1 MLFKYIT
8 NMPKLIW
15 KTDDESKFILFKF
28 YEGVIPC
35 YNNGSYYPFVFK
47 MIELMNQE
55 ARIIFANY
63 TFTDNFWEVLDDHK
77 IDNIYNKIILD
88 AVNELS
94 FEECYNHL
102 WCLLGS
108 WRDVED
114 KELFTIQKLKQI
126 NELKFKIQKLRKI
139 RLKLFYAICD
149 YIDCIYYC
157 DNIEYFRGEKFS
169 ENNIVK
175 NVNKE
180 IEKADIQPTI
190 VKNSNYNLEENINK
204 SPLQVYYKILLKNN
218 ANDIAKCIYE
228 KISNIRSTNKDWLVK
243 STNGYIFN
251 HLELPLYE
259 KEDLEK
265 VIYEYGFQKAIENFI
280 TNKKYYDRII
290 NIIEYDVS
298 KIYIGIAYYIIRESF
313 EYMSF
318 FRSSL

>member
-1 MLFKYIT
+1 
-8 NMPKLIW
+8 MPKLIW
-15 KTDDESKFILFKF
+15 KTDDESQFNIFKF
-28 YEGVIPC
+28 YDSEISC
-35 YNNGSYYPFVFK
+35 NNNSIYYNFVFK

-63 TFTDNFWEVLDDHK
+63 IFTDNFWEVLDENI
-77 IDNIYNKIILD
+77 IDNIYNKVILD
-88 AVNELS
+88 AVNKLT

-108 WRDVED
+108 WKDVED

-149 YIDCIYYC
+149 YIDCVHYC
-157 DNIEYFRGEKFS
+157 CNIEYYKGEKLC

-175 NVNKE
+175 NIDSE
-180 IEKADIQPTI
+180 LTI
-190 VKNSNYNLEENINK
+190 VKNNNYNLEENIK
-204 SPLQVYYKILLKNN
+204 YKELSHVYYKILLKNN

-228 KISNIRSTNKDWLVK
+228 KISNIRSINKNWLVK
-243 STNGYIFN
+243 NTNGYIFN

-265 VIYEYGFQKAIENFI
+265 VIYEYGIQKAIEKFI
-280 TNKKYYDRII
+280 INKKYYDRII
-290 NIIEYDVS
+290 NIIDYDVS

-313 EYMSF
+313 EYLSF
-318 FRSSL
+318 ARSSL

>member
-1 MLFKYIT
+1 
-8 NMPKLIW
+8 MPKLIW
-15 KTDDESKFILFKF
+15 KTDDESQFNIFKF
-28 YEGVIPC
+28 YDSEISC
-35 YNNGSYYPFVFK
+35 NNNSIYYNFVFK

-63 TFTDNFWEVLDDHK
+63 IFTDNFWEVLDENI
-77 IDNIYNKIILD
+77 IDNIYNKVILD
-88 AVNELS
+88 AVNKLT

-108 WRDVED
+108 WKDVED

-149 YIDCIYYC
+149 YIDCVYYC
-157 DNIEYFRGEKFS
+157 CNIEYYKGEKLC

-175 NVNKE
+175 NIDSE
-180 IEKADIQPTI
+180 LTI
-190 VKNSNYNLEENINK
+190 VKNNYYNLEENIK
-204 SPLQVYYKILLKNN
+204 YKELSHVYYKILLKNN

-228 KISNIRSTNKDWLVK
+228 KISNIRSINKNWLVK
-243 STNGYIFN
+243 NTNGYIFN

-265 VIYEYGFQKAIENFI
+265 VIYEYGIQKAIEKFI
-280 TNKKYYDRII
+280 INKKYYDRII
-290 NIIEYDVS
+290 NIIDYDVS

-313 EYMSF
+313 EYLSF
-318 FRSSL
+318 ARSSL

>member
-1 MLFKYIT
+1 
-8 NMPKLIW
+8 MPKLIW
-15 KTDDESKFILFKF
+15 KTDDESQFNLFKF
-28 YEGVIPC
+28 YDGIIPC
-35 YNNGSYYPFVFK
+35 YDNCSYYSFVFK

-63 TFTDNFWEVLDDHK
+63 TFTDNFWEVLDDDK
-77 IDNIYNKIILD
+77 VDIIYNKVILD
-88 AVNELS
+88 AVNKLS

-102 WCLLGS
+102 WCLLGR

-157 DNIEYFRGEKFS
+157 DNIEYFKGEKLS

-175 NVNKE
+175 NVDTEFK
-180 IEKADIQPTI
+180 KANIQPTI
-190 VKNSNYNLEENINK
+190 VENNYYNLEENINK

-218 ANDIAKCIYE
+218 ANNIEKCIYE
-228 KISNIRSTNKDWLVK
+228 KISNIRSANKDWLVK

-251 HLELPLYE
+251 QLELPLYE

-265 VIYEYGFQKAIENFI
+265 IIYEYGFQKAIEKFI

-290 NIIEYDVS
+290 YIIDYDVS

>member
-1 MLFKYIT
+1 
-8 NMPKLIW
+8 MPKLIW
-15 KTDDESKFILFKF
+15 KTDDELQFNLFKF
-28 YEGVIPC
+28 YGVAPR
-35 YNNGSYYPFVFK
+35 NDNGSYYSFVFK
-47 MIELMNQE
+47 IIELMNQE

-63 TFTDNFWEVLDDHK
+63 TFTDNYWEVLDDDK
-77 IDNIYNKIILD
+77 IDNIYNKVILD
-88 AVNELS
+88 AVNKLS

-149 YIDCIYYC
+149 YIDCVYYC
-157 DNIEYFRGEKFS
+157 YNIEYFTGEKLS
-169 ENNIVK
+169 ENNTVK
-175 NVNKE
+175 NIDTEVKKE
-180 IEKADIQPTI
+180 DIQPTI
-190 VKNSNYNLEENINK
+190 VKINYNKLEENINK
-204 SPLQVYYKILLKNN
+204 SQLQVYYKILLKDN

-228 KISNIRSTNKDWLVK
+228 KISNIRSVNKDWLVK

-259 KEDLEK
+259 KKDLEK
-265 VIYEYGFQKAIENFI
+265 VIYEYGFQKAIVKFI

-290 NIIEYDVS
+290 HIIEYDVS

-313 EYMSF
+313 EYMSLA
-318 FRSSL
+318 RCSL

>member
-1 MLFKYIT
+1 
-8 NMPKLIW
+8 MPKLIW
-15 KTDDESKFILFKF
+15 KTDDESQYNLFKF
-28 YEGVIPC
+28 YDGIMPC
-35 YNNGSYYPFVFK
+35 DNNGSYYSFVFK

-63 TFTDNFWEVLDDHK
+63 TFTDNFWEVLDDDK
-77 IDNIYNKIILD
+77 IDIIYNNVILD
-88 AVNELS
+88 AVNKLS

-149 YIDCIYYC
+149 YIDCVYYC
-157 DNIEYFRGEKFS
+157 YNIEYFTGEKLG

-175 NVNKE
+175 NVDTE
-180 IEKADIQPTI
+180 LEKTNIQPTI
-190 VKNSNYNLEENINK
+190 VKSKYNKLEENINK
-204 SPLQVYYKILLKNN
+204 YPLQVYYKILLKDN
-218 ANDIAKCIYE
+218 ANDIAKFIYE
-228 KISNIRSTNKDWLVK
+228 KISNIRSANRDWLVK

-265 VIYEYGFQKAIENFI
+265 VIYEYGFQKAIEKFI

-290 NIIEYDVS
+290 YIIDYDVS

-313 EYMSF
+313 EYMSLA
-318 FRSSL
+318 RSSL

>member
-265 VIYEYGFQKAIENFI
+265 VIYEYGIQKAIEKFVI
-280 TNKKYYDRII
+280 NKKYYE
-290 NIIEYDVS
+290 NIITLVDNDES
-298 KIYIGIAYYIIRESF
+298 KIYLGIAYYIISESF
-313 EYMSF
+313 EFMSF
-318 FRSSL
+318 E

>member
-1 MLFKYIT
+1 
-8 NMPKLIW
+8 MPKLIW
-15 KTDDESKFILFKF
+15 KTDDESQYNLFKF
-28 YEGVIPC
+28 YDGIMPC
-35 YNNGSYYPFVFK
+35 DNNGSYYSFVFK

-63 TFTDNFWEVLDDHK
+63 TFTDNFWEVLDDDK
-77 IDNIYNKIILD
+77 IDIIYNNVILD
-88 AVNELS
+88 AVNKLS

-149 YIDCIYYC
+149 YIDCVYYC
-157 DNIEYFRGEKFS
+157 YNIEYFTGETLG

-175 NVNKE
+175 NVDTELKKTN
-180 IEKADIQPTI
+180 IQPTI
-190 VKNSNYNLEENINK
+190 VKSNYNKLEENINK
-204 SPLQVYYKILLKNN
+204 YPLQVYYKILLKDN
-218 ANDIAKCIYE
+218 ANDIAKFIYE
-228 KISNIRSTNKDWLVK
+228 KISNIRSANRDWLVK

-265 VIYEYGFQKAIENFI
+265 VIYEYGFQKAIEKFI

-290 NIIEYDVS
+290 YIIDYDVS

>member
-1 MLFKYIT
+1 
-8 NMPKLIW
+8 MPKLIW
-15 KTDDESKFILFKF
+15 KTDDESQYNLFKF
-28 YEGVIPC
+28 YDGIMPC
-35 YNNGSYYPFVFK
+35 DNNGSYYSFVFK

-63 TFTDNFWEVLDDHK
+63 TFTDNFWEVLDDDK
-77 IDNIYNKIILD
+77 IDIIYNNVILD
-88 AVNELS
+88 AVNKLS

-149 YIDCIYYC
+149 YIDCVYYC
-157 DNIEYFRGEKFS
+157 YNIEYFTGEKLS

-175 NVNKE
+175 NVDTE
-180 IEKADIQPTI
+180 LEKTNIQPTI
-190 VKNSNYNLEENINK
+190 VKSKYNKLEENINK
-204 SPLQVYYKILLKNN
+204 YPLQVYYKILLKDN
-218 ANDIAKCIYE
+218 ANDIAKFIYE
-228 KISNIRSTNKDWLVK
+228 KISNIRSANRDWLVK

-265 VIYEYGFQKAIENFI
+265 VIYEYGFQKAIEKFI

-290 NIIEYDVS
+290 YIIDYDVS

-313 EYMSF
+313 EYMSLA
-318 FRSSL
+318 RSSL

>member
-1 MLFKYIT
+1 
-8 NMPKLIW
+8 MPKLIW
-15 KTDDESKFILFKF
+15 KTDDESQFNIFKF
-28 YEGVIPC
+28 YDSEISC
-35 YNNGSYYPFVFK
+35 NNNSIYYNFVFK

-63 TFTDNFWEVLDDHK
+63 IFTDNFWEVLDENI
-77 IDNIYNKIILD
+77 IDNIYNKVILD
-88 AVNELS
+88 AVNKLT

-108 WRDVED
+108 WKDVED

-149 YIDCIYYC
+149 YIDCVYYC
-157 DNIEYFRGEKFS
+157 CNIEYYKGEKLC

-175 NVNKE
+175 NIDSE
-180 IEKADIQPTI
+180 LTI
-190 VKNSNYNLEENINK
+190 VKNNYYNLEENIK
-204 SPLQVYYKILLKNN
+204 YKELSHVYYKILLKNN
-218 ANDIAKCIYE
+218 ANDIAKCIHE
-228 KISNIRSTNKDWLVK
+228 KISNIRSINKNWLVK
-243 STNGYIFN
+243 NTNGYIFN

-265 VIYEYGFQKAIENFI
+265 VIYEYGIQKAIEKYI
-280 TNKKYYDRII
+280 INKKYYDRII
-290 NIIEYDVS
+290 NIIDYDVS

-313 EYMSF
+313 EYLSF
-318 FRSSL
+318 ARSSL

>member
-1 MLFKYIT
+1 
-8 NMPKLIW
+8 
-15 KTDDESKFILFKF
+15 
-28 YEGVIPC
+28 
-35 YNNGSYYPFVFK
+35 

-63 TFTDNFWEVLDDHK
+63 IFTDNFWEVLDENI
-77 IDNIYNKIILD
+77 IDNIYNKVILD
-88 AVNELS
+88 AVNKLT

-108 WRDVED
+108 WKDVED

-149 YIDCIYYC
+149 YIDCVYYC
-157 DNIEYFRGEKFS
+157 CNIEYYKGEKLC

-175 NVNKE
+175 NIDSE
-180 IEKADIQPTI
+180 LTI
-190 VKNSNYNLEENINK
+190 VKNNYYNLEENIK
-204 SPLQVYYKILLKNN
+204 YKELSHVYYKILLKNN

-228 KISNIRSTNKDWLVK
+228 KISNIRSINKNWLVK
-243 STNGYIFN
+243 NTNGYIFN

-265 VIYEYGFQKAIENFI
+265 VIYEYGIQKAIEKFI
-280 TNKKYYDRII
+280 INKKYYDRII
-290 NIIEYDVS
+290 NIIDYDVS

-313 EYMSF
+313 EYLSF
-318 FRSSL
+318 ARSSL

>member
-1 MLFKYIT
+1 
-8 NMPKLIW
+8 MPKLIW
-15 KTDDESKFILFKF
+15 KTDDESQFNIFKF
-28 YEGVIPC
+28 YDSEISC
-35 YNNGSYYPFVFK
+35 NNNSIYYNFVFK

-63 TFTDNFWEVLDDHK
+63 IFTDNFWEVLDENI
-77 IDNIYNKIILD
+77 IDNIYNKVILD
-88 AVNELS
+88 AVNKLT

-108 WRDVED
+108 WKDVED

-149 YIDCIYYC
+149 YIDCVYYC
-157 DNIEYFRGEKFS
+157 CNIEYYKGEILC

-175 NVNKE
+175 NIDSE
-180 IEKADIQPTI
+180 LTI
-190 VKNSNYNLEENINK
+190 VKNNNYNLEENIK
-204 SPLQVYYKILLKNN
+204 YKELSHVYYKILLKNN

-228 KISNIRSTNKDWLVK
+228 KISNIRSINKNWLVK
-243 STNGYIFN
+243 NTNGYIFN

-265 VIYEYGFQKAIENFI
+265 VIYEYGIQKAIEKFI
-280 TNKKYYDRII
+280 INTKYYDRII
-290 NIIEYDVS
+290 NIIDNDVS

-313 EYMSF
+313 EYLSF
-318 FRSSL
+318 TRSSL

>member
-1 MLFKYIT
+1 
-8 NMPKLIW
+8 
-15 KTDDESKFILFKF
+15 
-28 YEGVIPC
+28 
-35 YNNGSYYPFVFK
+35 

-55 ARIIFANY
+55 AKIIFANY
-63 TFTDNFWEVLDDHK
+63 TFTDNFWEVLDDDK
-77 IDNIYNKIILD
+77 IDIIYNKVILD
-88 AVNELS
+88 AVNKLS

-114 KELFTIQKLKQI
+114 KQLFTIQKLKQI

-149 YIDCIYYC
+149 YIDCVYYC
-157 DNIEYFRGEKFS
+157 YDIKYFKGEKLD

-175 NVNKE
+175 NVDTE
-180 IEKADIQPTI
+180 LEKTDIQSTI
-190 VKNSNYNLEENINK
+190 VKNNYYNLEENINK
-204 SPLQVYYKILLKNN
+204 SPLQVYYKILLKDN

-228 KISNIRSTNKDWLVK
+228 KISNIRSANRDWLVK

-265 VIYEYGFQKAIENFI
+265 VIYEYGFQKAIQKFI

-290 NIIEYDVS
+290 CIIDYDVS

>member
-1 MLFKYIT
+1 
-8 NMPKLIW
+8 MPKLIW
-15 KTDDESKFILFKF
+15 KTDDESQFNIFKF
-28 YEGVIPC
+28 YDSEISC
-35 YNNGSYYPFVFK
+35 NNNSIYYNFVFK

-63 TFTDNFWEVLDDHK
+63 IFTDNFWEVLDENI
-77 IDNIYNKIILD
+77 IDNIYNKVILD
-88 AVNELS
+88 AVNKLT

-108 WRDVED
+108 WKDVED

-149 YIDCIYYC
+149 YIDCVYYC
-157 DNIEYFRGEKFS
+157 CNIEYYKGEKLC

-175 NVNKE
+175 NIDSE
-180 IEKADIQPTI
+180 LTI
-190 VKNSNYNLEENINK
+190 VKNNNYNLEENIK
-204 SPLQVYYKILLKNN
+204 YKELSHVYYKILLKNN

-228 KISNIRSTNKDWLVK
+228 KISNIRSINKNWLVK
-243 STNGYIFN
+243 NTNGYIFN

-265 VIYEYGFQKAIENFI
+265 VIYEYGIQKAIEKFI
-280 TNKKYYDRII
+280 INKKYYDRII
-290 NIIEYDVS
+290 NIIDYDVS

-313 EYMSF
+313 EYLSF
-318 FRSSL
+318 ARSSL

>member
-1 MLFKYIT
+1 
-8 NMPKLIW
+8 MPKLIW
-15 KTDDESKFILFKF
+15 KTDDESQFNIFKF
-28 YEGVIPC
+28 YDSDISC
-35 YNNGSYYPFVFK
+35 NNNSIYYNFVFK

-63 TFTDNFWEVLDDHK
+63 IFTDNFWEVLDENI
-77 IDNIYNKIILD
+77 IDNIYNKVILD
-88 AVNELS
+88 AVNKLT

-108 WRDVED
+108 WKDVED

-149 YIDCIYYC
+149 YIDCVYYC
-157 DNIEYFRGEKFS
+157 CNIEYYKGEILC

-175 NVNKE
+175 NIDSE
-180 IEKADIQPTI
+180 LTI
-190 VKNSNYNLEENINK
+190 VKNNNYNLEENIK
-204 SPLQVYYKILLKNN
+204 YKELSHVYYKILLKNN
-218 ANDIAKCIYE
+218 ANNIAKCIYE
-228 KISNIRSTNKDWLVK
+228 KISNIRSINKNWLVK
-243 STNGYIFN
+243 NTNGYIFN

-265 VIYEYGFQKAIENFI
+265 VIYEYGIQKAIEKYI
-280 TNKKYYDRII
+280 INKKYYDRII
-290 NIIEYDVS
+290 NIIDYDVS

-313 EYMSF
+313 EYLSF
-318 FRSSL
+318 TRSSL

>member
-1 MLFKYIT
+1 
-8 NMPKLIW
+8 MPKLIW
-15 KTDDESKFILFKF
+15 KTDDESQFNIFKF
-28 YEGVIPC
+28 YDSEISC
-35 YNNGSYYPFVFK
+35 NNNSIYYNFVFK

-63 TFTDNFWEVLDDHK
+63 IFTDNFWEVLDENI
-77 IDNIYNKIILD
+77 IDNIYNKVILD
-88 AVNELS
+88 AVNKLT

-108 WRDVED
+108 WKDVED

-149 YIDCIYYC
+149 YIDCVYYC
-157 DNIEYFRGEKFS
+157 CNIEYYKGERLC

-175 NVNKE
+175 NIDSE
-180 IEKADIQPTI
+180 LTI
-190 VKNSNYNLEENINK
+190 VKNNNYNLEENIK
-204 SPLQVYYKILLKNN
+204 YKELSHVYYKIILKNN

-228 KISNIRSTNKDWLVK
+228 KISNIRSINKNWLVK
-243 STNGYIFN
+243 NTNGYIFN

-265 VIYEYGFQKAIENFI
+265 VIYEYGIQKAIEKYI
-280 TNKKYYDRII
+280 INKKYYDRII
-290 NIIEYDVS
+290 NIIDYDVS

-313 EYMSF
+313 EYLSF
-318 FRSSL
+318 TRSSL

>member
-1 MLFKYIT
+1 
-8 NMPKLIW
+8 MPKLIW
-15 KTDDESKFILFKF
+15 KTDDESQYNLFKF
-28 YEGVIPC
+28 YDGIMPC
-35 YNNGSYYPFVFK
+35 DNNGSYYSFVFK

-63 TFTDNFWEVLDDHK
+63 TFTDNFWEVLDDDK
-77 IDNIYNKIILD
+77 IDIIYNNVILD
-88 AVNELS
+88 AVNKLS

-149 YIDCIYYC
+149 YIDCVYYC
-157 DNIEYFRGEKFS
+157 YNIEYFTGEKLG

-175 NVNKE
+175 NVDTE
-180 IEKADIQPTI
+180 LEKTNIQPTI
-190 VKNSNYNLEENINK
+190 VKSKYNKLEENINK
-204 SPLQVYYKILLKNN
+204 YPLQVYNKILLKDN
-218 ANDIAKCIYE
+218 ANDIAKFIYE
-228 KISNIRSTNKDWLVK
+228 KISNIRSANRDWLVK

-265 VIYEYGFQKAIENFI
+265 VIYEYGFQKAIEKFI

-290 NIIEYDVS
+290 YIIDYDVS

-313 EYMSF
+313 EYMSLA
-318 FRSSL
+318 RSSL

>member
-1 MLFKYIT
+1 
-8 NMPKLIW
+8 MPKLIW
-15 KTDDESKFILFKF
+15 KTDDESQFNIFKF
-28 YEGVIPC
+28 YDSEISC
-35 YNNGSYYPFVFK
+35 NNNSIYYNFVFK

-63 TFTDNFWEVLDDHK
+63 IFTDNFWEVLDENI
-77 IDNIYNKIILD
+77 IDNIYNKVILD
-88 AVNELS
+88 AVNKLT

-108 WRDVED
+108 WKDVED

-149 YIDCIYYC
+149 YIDCVYYC
-157 DNIEYFRGEKFS
+157 CNIEYYKGERLC

-175 NVNKE
+175 NIDSE
-180 IEKADIQPTI
+180 LTI
-190 VKNSNYNLEENINK
+190 VKNNNYNLEENIK
-204 SPLQVYYKILLKNN
+204 YKELSHVYYKILLKNN

-228 KISNIRSTNKDWLVK
+228 KISNIRSINKNWLVK
-243 STNGYIFN
+243 NTNGYIFN

-265 VIYEYGFQKAIENFI
+265 VIYEYGIQKAIEKYI
-280 TNKKYYDRII
+280 INKKYYDRII
-290 NIIEYDVS
+290 NIIDYDVS

-313 EYMSF
+313 EYLSF
-318 FRSSL
+318 TRSSL